1 MTKKAAWE
9 LIEKFKDETNYFS
22 GCIKLDDMKDMLRNR
37 MQFGE
42 AETEVILAALTIA
55 GAKFQDGEEKE
66 VSEAWKK
73 EKARKA
79 RKAERLGKEMDQAL
93 ENTDDEGFQKAYQTA
108 QSYMTGKERSIYF
121 RKYLDSRKRRA

>member
-22 GCIKLDDMKDMLRNR
+22 GCIKLDDMKDMLRNQ

-79 RKAERLGKEMDQAL
+79 RKAERLGREMDEAI
-93 ENTDDEGFQKAYQTA
+93 EAGDDEAFDKAWRETMDCIK
-108 QSYMTGKERSIYF
+108 SKERGVYWK
-121 RKYLDSRKRRA
+121 KYLEARKGRA

>member
-9 LIEKFKDETNYFS
+9 QIEKFKGETNYFS
-22 GCIKLDDMKDMLRNR
+22 GIIKLDDMREMLKNR
-37 MQFGE
+37 MEFGE

-55 GAKFQDGEEKE
+55 GAKFQEDEKE

-73 EKARKA
+73 EKAYRA
-79 RKAERLGKEMDQAL
+79 RRAEQLGKEMDQAL
-93 ENTDDEGFQKAYQTA
+93 ENNDDEGFQKAYQTA
-108 QSYMTGKERSIYF
+108 QSYMTGKERSVYF